1 MMYGYGTDM
10 TWWMVV
16 YSVVWFVLI
25 AAAITALVIW
35 IRRSTVPAG
44 GPPSAR
50 HILGERFAR
59 GEIDD
64 EEFHR
69 RLTTLSSQP
78 AAGPR

>member
-16 YSVVWFVLI
+16 YSIVWIALIGVAI
-25 AAAITALVIW
+25 AALVVW

-44 GPPSAR
+44 TSSAR
-50 HILGERFAR
+50 HILEERYAR

-64 EEFHR
+64 EEFQR
-69 RLTTLSSQP
+69 RTKTIS
-78 AAGPR
+78 